1 MKKFSNVSNVK
12 VSEEPKVEVKQLNEE
27 EIFKA
32 KIMNLMEQLLSVR
45 TYGPVDRYL
54 RAGNIKVAGKEMF
67 LEALMD
73 LLKDKSSKEEKKI
86 LESLKSSVSDWVAI
100 DSKIEEVEQK
110 IAENQEKN
118 KMIPHKNKL
127 RSLYSKYGQDE
138 EMFMNMVQESCNKIT
153 NAESAYLRGLTAE
166 YMANE
171 GKYPK
176 EVFTKIS
183 ELFKEKSKQLGI
195 NE

>member
-1 MKKFSNVSNVK
+1 MKKFSNISNVK

-27 EIFKA
+27 EMFKS
-32 KIMNLMEQLLSVR
+32 KVMNLMEQLLSVR

-54 RAGNIKVAGKEMF
+54 RAGNIKVVGKEMF

-73 LLKDKSSKEEKKI
+73 LLKDKSSKDEKKI
-86 LESLKSSVSDWVAI
+86 LESLKAEVSNWEVI
-100 DSKIEEVEQK
+100 DSKIDEVNQK
-110 IAENQEKN
+110 IAENQEKDR
-118 KMIPHKNKL
+118 MIPHRNKL
-127 RSLYSKYGQDE
+127 KSLYNNYGQDE

-153 NAESAYLRGLTAE
+153 NSETAYLRGLTAE

-176 EVFTKIS
+176 EVFTKVS
-183 ELFKEKSKQLGI
+183 ELFKEKSKQLG
-195 NE
+195 N

>member
-1 MKKFSNVSNVK
+1 MKKFSNISNVK

-27 EIFKA
+27 EMFKA
-32 KIMNLMEQLLSVR
+32 KVMNLMEQLLSVR

-73 LLKDKSSKEEKKI
+73 LLKDKSSKEEKRI
-86 LESLKSSVSDWVAI
+86 LESLKSTLSDWEAI
-100 DSKIEEVEQK
+100 DSKIDEVNQK
-110 IAENQEKN
+110 IAEGQEKD
-118 KMIPHKNKL
+118 KMIPHRNKL
-127 RSLYSKYGQDE
+127 QSLYNNYGQDE
-138 EMFMNMVQESCNKIT
+138 EMFMNMVQESCNKTT

-176 EVFTKIS
+176 EVFTKVS
-183 ELFKEKSKQLGI
+183 ELFKEKSKQLG
-195 NE
+195 N

>member
-1 MKKFSNVSNVK
+1 MKKFSNISNVK

-27 EIFKA
+27 EMFKA
-32 KIMNLMEQLLSVR
+32 KVMNLMEQLLSVR

-86 LESLKSSVSDWVAI
+86 LESLKGAVSNWEAI
-100 DSKIEEVEQK
+100 DSKIDEVNQK
-110 IAENQEKN
+110 IAENQEKD
-118 KMIPHKNKL
+118 KMIPHRNKL
-127 RSLYSKYGQDE
+127 QSLYNNYGQDE

-153 NAESAYLRGLTAE
+153 DSEKAYLRGLTAE

-176 EVFTKIS
+176 EVFTKVS
-183 ELFKEKSKQLGI
+183 ELFKEKSKQLG
-195 NE
+195 N

>member
-1 MKKFSNVSNVK
+1 MKKFSNISNVK

-27 EIFKA
+27 EMFKA
-32 KIMNLMEQLLSVR
+32 KVMNLMEQLLSIR

-73 LLKDKSSKEEKKI
+73 LLKDKSSKEEKRI
-86 LESLKSSVSDWVAI
+86 LESLKSTLSDWEAI
-100 DSKIEEVEQK
+100 DSKIDEVNQK
-110 IAENQEKN
+110 IAEGQEKD
-118 KMIPHKNKL
+118 KMIPHRNKL
-127 RSLYSKYGQDE
+127 KSLYNNYGQDE
-138 EMFMNMVQESCNKIT
+138 EMFMNMVQEACNKIT

-176 EVFTKIS
+176 EVFTKVS
-183 ELFKEKSKQLGI
+183 ELFKEKSKQLDI

>member
-1 MKKFSNVSNVK
+1 MKKFSNISNVK

-27 EIFKA
+27 EMFKA
-32 KIMNLMEQLLSVR
+32 KVMNLMEQLLSVR

-86 LESLKSSVSDWVAI
+86 LESLKVAVSDWEAI
-100 DSKIEEVEQK
+100 DSKIDEVNQK
-110 IAENQEKN
+110 ISENQEKD
-118 KMIPHKNKL
+118 KMIPHRNKL
-127 RSLYSKYGQDE
+127 QSLYNNYGQDE

-153 NAESAYLRGLTAE
+153 DSEKAYLRGLTAE

-176 EVFTKIS
+176 EVFTKVS
-183 ELFKEKSKQLGI
+183 ELFKEKSKQLG
-195 NE
+195 N

>member
-1 MKKFSNVSNVK
+1 MKKFSNISGTK

-27 EIFKA
+27 EMFKA
-32 KIMNLMEQLLSVR
+32 KVMNLMEQLLSVR

-73 LLKDKSSKEEKKI
+73 LLKDKSSKDEKQI
-86 LESLKSSVSDWVAI
+86 LESLKSSVSDWVTI
-100 DSKIEEVEQK
+100 DSKISEVEKK
-110 IAENQEKN
+110 IAEGQEKD
-118 KMIPHKNKL
+118 KMIPHRNKL
-127 RSLYSKYGQDE
+127 KSLYNNYGQDE

-176 EVFTKIS
+176 EVFTKVS
-183 ELFKEKSKQLGI
+183 ELFKEKSKQLG
-195 NE
+195 N

>member
-1 MKKFSNVSNVK
+1 MKKFSNISNVK
-12 VSEEPKVEVKQLNEE
+12 VSEEPKVELKQLNEE
-27 EIFKA
+27 EMFKA
-32 KIMNLMEQLLSVR
+32 KVMNLMEQLLSVR

-73 LLKDKSSKEEKKI
+73 LLKDKSSKEEKRI

-110 IAENQEKN
+110 IAENQEKD
-118 KMIPHKNKL
+118 KMIPHRNKL
-127 RSLYSKYGQDE
+127 QSLYNNYGQDE
-138 EMFMNMVQESCNKIT
+138 EMFINMVQESCNKIT

-176 EVFTKIS
+176 EVFTKVS
-183 ELFKEKSKQLGI
+183 ELFKEKSKQLG
-195 NE
+195 N

>member
-1 MKKFSNVSNVK
+1 MKKFSNISNVK
-12 VSEEPKVEVKQLNEE
+12 VSEEPKLEVKQLNEE
-27 EIFKA
+27 EMFKA
-32 KIMNLMEQLLSVR
+32 KVMNLMEQLLSVR

-86 LESLKSSVSDWVAI
+86 LESLKGAVSDWEAI
-100 DSKIEEVEQK
+100 DSKIDEVNQK
-110 IAENQEKN
+110 IAENQEKD
-118 KMIPHKNKL
+118 KMISHRNKL
-127 RSLYSKYGQDE
+127 QSLYNNYGQDE

-153 NAESAYLRGLTAE
+153 DSEKAYLRGLTAE

-176 EVFTKIS
+176 EVFTKVS
-183 ELFKEKSKQLGI
+183 ELFKEKSKQLG
-195 NE
+195 N

>member
-1 MKKFSNVSNVK
+1 MKKFSNISNVK
-12 VSEEPKVEVKQLNEE
+12 VSEEPKIEVKQLNEE
-27 EIFKA
+27 EMFKA
-32 KIMNLMEQLLSVR
+32 KVMNLMEQLLSVR

-73 LLKDKSSKEEKKI
+73 LLKDKSSKDEKQI
-86 LESLKSSVSDWVAI
+86 LEALKGSVSDWEAI
-100 DSKIEEVEQK
+100 DSKISEVEQK
-110 IAENQEKN
+110 IAENQEKD
-118 KMIPHKNKL
+118 KMIPHRNKL
-127 RSLYSKYGQDE
+127 QSLYNNYGQDE

-153 NAESAYLRGLTAE
+153 IAESAYLRGLTAE

-176 EVFTKIS
+176 EVFTKVS

>member
-1 MKKFSNVSNVK
+1 MKKFSNISNVK
-12 VSEEPKVEVKQLNEE
+12 VSEEPKVEIKQLNEE
-27 EIFKA
+27 EMFKA
-32 KIMNLMEQLLSVR
+32 KVMNLMEQLLSVR

-86 LESLKSSVSDWVAI
+86 LESLKGSVSDWEAI
-100 DSKIEEVEQK
+100 DSKIDEVNQK
-110 IAENQEKN
+110 ISENQEKD
-118 KMIPHKNKL
+118 KMIPHRNKL
-127 RSLYSKYGQDE
+127 QSLYSNYGQDE

-153 NAESAYLRGLTAE
+153 DSEKAYLRGLTAE

-176 EVFTKIS
+176 EVFTKVS
-183 ELFKEKSKQLGI
+183 DLFKEKSKQLG
-195 NE
+195 N

>member
-1 MKKFSNVSNVK
+1 MKKFSNISKVK

-27 EIFKA
+27 EMFKA
-32 KIMNLMEQLLSVR
+32 KVMNLMEQLLSVR

-86 LESLKSSVSDWVAI
+86 LESLKGAVSDWEAI
-100 DSKIEEVEQK
+100 DSKIDEVNQK
-110 IAENQEKN
+110 IAENQEKD
-118 KMIPHKNKL
+118 KMISHRNKL
-127 RSLYSKYGQDE
+127 QSLYNNYGQDE
-138 EMFMNMVQESCNKIT
+138 EMFINMVQESCNKIT
-153 NAESAYLRGLTAE
+153 DSEKAYLRGLTAE

-176 EVFTKIS
+176 EVFTKVS
-183 ELFKEKSKQLGI
+183 ELFKEKSKQLG
-195 NE
+195 N

>member
-1 MKKFSNVSNVK
+1 MKKFSNISNVK
-12 VSEEPKVEVKQLNEE
+12 VSEEPKLEVKQLNEE
-27 EIFKA
+27 EMFKV
-32 KIMNLMEQLLSVR
+32 KVMNLMEQLLSIR
-45 TYGPVDRYL
+45 TYGPIDRYL
-54 RAGNIKVAGKEMF
+54 RAGSIKVAGKEMF

-86 LESLKSSVSDWVAI
+86 LESLKSSVSDWETI
-100 DSKIEEVEQK
+100 DSKIDEVNQK
-110 IAENQEKN
+110 IAEGQEKD
-118 KMIPHKNKL
+118 KMIPHRNKL
-127 RSLYSKYGQDE
+127 KSLYNNYGQDE

-176 EVFTKIS
+176 EVFTKVS
-183 ELFKEKSKQLGI
+183 ELFKEKSKQLS
-195 NE
+195 N

>member
-1 MKKFSNVSNVK
+1 MKKFSNISNVK
-12 VSEEPKVEVKQLNEE
+12 VSEEPKVELKQLNEE
-27 EIFKA
+27 EMFKA
-32 KIMNLMEQLLSVR
+32 KVMNLMEQLLSVR

-73 LLKDKSSKEEKKI
+73 LLKDKSSKEEKRI

-110 IAENQEKN
+110 IAENQEKD
-118 KMIPHKNKL
+118 KMIPHRNKL
-127 RSLYSKYGQDE
+127 QSLYNNYGQDE
-138 EMFMNMVQESCNKIT
+138 EMFINMVQESCNKIT

-176 EVFTKIS
+176 EIFTMIS
-183 ELFKEKSKQLGI
+183 EKFKTRTQQLD
-195 NE
+195 NK

>member
-1 MKKFSNVSNVK
+1 MKKFSNISKVK

-27 EIFKA
+27 EMFKA
-32 KIMNLMEQLLSVR
+32 KVMNLMEQLLSVR

-73 LLKDKSSKEEKKI
+73 LLKDKSSKEEKRI
-86 LESLKSSVSDWVAI
+86 LESLKGAVSDWEAI
-100 DSKIEEVEQK
+100 DSKIDEVNQK
-110 IAENQEKN
+110 IAENQEKD
-118 KMIPHKNKL
+118 KMITHRNKL
-127 RSLYSKYGQDE
+127 QSLYNNYGQDE
-138 EMFMNMVQESCNKIT
+138 EMFMNMVQESCNKVT
-153 NAESAYLRGLTAE
+153 DSEKAYLRGLTAE

-176 EVFTKIS
+176 EVFTKVS
-183 ELFKEKSKQLGI
+183 ELFKEKSKQLG
-195 NE
+195 N

>member
-1 MKKFSNVSNVK
+1 MKKFSNISNVK

-27 EIFKA
+27 EMFKV
-32 KIMNLMEQLLSVR
+32 KVMNLMEQLLSIR
-45 TYGPVDRYL
+45 TYGPIDRYL
-54 RAGNIKVAGKEMF
+54 RAGSIKVAGKEMF

-86 LESLKSSVSDWVAI
+86 LESLKSSVSDWETI
-100 DSKIEEVEQK
+100 DSKIDEVNQK
-110 IAENQEKN
+110 IAEGQEKD
-118 KMIPHKNKL
+118 KMIPHRNKL
-127 RSLYSKYGQDE
+127 QSLYNNYGQDE

-176 EVFTKIS
+176 EVFTKVS
-183 ELFKEKSKQLGI
+183 ELFKEKSKQLS
-195 NE
+195 N

>member
-1 MKKFSNVSNVK
+1 MKKFSNISGSK

-27 EIFKA
+27 EMFKA
-32 KIMNLMEQLLSVR
+32 KVMNLMEQLLSVR

-73 LLKDKSSKEEKKI
+73 LLKDKSSKEEKAI
-86 LESLKSSVSDWVAI
+86 LESLKSDISDWETI
-100 DSKIEEVEQK
+100 DSKIDEVNQK
-110 IAENQEKN
+110 IAEGKEKD
-118 KMIPHKNKL
+118 KMIPHRNKL
-127 RSLYSKYGQDE
+127 KSLYNNYGQDE

-153 NAESAYLRGLTAE
+153 NTESAYLRGLTAE

-176 EVFTKIS
+176 EVFTKVS
-183 ELFKEKSKQLGI
+183 ELFKEKSKQLS
-195 NE
+195 N

>member
-1 MKKFSNVSNVK
+1 MKKFSNISNVK
-12 VSEEPKVEVKQLNEE
+12 VSEEPKIEVKQLNEE
-27 EIFKA
+27 EMFKV

-54 RAGNIKVAGKEMF
+54 RAGAIKVVGKEMF

-73 LLKDKSSKEEKKI
+73 LLKDKSSKDEKQI
-86 LESLKSSVSDWVAI
+86 LEALKGSVSDWEAI
-100 DSKIEEVEQK
+100 DSKIEEVNQK
-110 IAENQEKN
+110 IAEGQEKD
-118 KMIPHKNKL
+118 KMIPHRNKL
-127 RSLYSKYGQDE
+127 QSLYNNYGQDE
-138 EMFMNMVQESCNKIT
+138 EMFMTMVQESCGKIT
-153 NAESAYLRGLTAE
+153 KSDSAYLRGLTAE

-176 EVFTKIS
+176 EVFTKVS

>member
-1 MKKFSNVSNVK
+1 MKKFSNISNVK
-12 VSEEPKVEVKQLNEE
+12 VSEEPKLEVKQLNEE
-27 EIFKA
+27 EMFKA
-32 KIMNLMEQLLSVR
+32 KVMNLMEQLLSVR

-86 LESLKSSVSDWVAI
+86 LESLKVAVSDWEAI
-100 DSKIEEVEQK
+100 DSKIDEINQK
-110 IAENQEKN
+110 IAENQEKD
-118 KMIPHKNKL
+118 KMISHRNKL
-127 RSLYSKYGQDE
+127 QSLYNNYGQDE

-153 NAESAYLRGLTAE
+153 DSEKAYLRGLTAE

-176 EVFTKIS
+176 EVFTKVS
-183 ELFKEKSKQLGI
+183 ELFKEKSKQLGD
-195 NE
+195 

>member
-1 MKKFSNVSNVK
+1 MKKFSNISNVK

-27 EIFKA
+27 EMFKA
-32 KIMNLMEQLLSVR
+32 KVMNLMEQLLSVR

-73 LLKDKSSKEEKKI
+73 LLKDKSSKEEKRI
-86 LESLKSSVSDWVAI
+86 LESLKGTVSDWEAI
-100 DSKIEEVEQK
+100 DIKIEEVEQK
-110 IAENQEKN
+110 IAENQEKD
-118 KMIPHKNKL
+118 KMIPHRNKL
-127 RSLYSKYGQDE
+127 NSLYNNYGTDE
-138 EMFMNMVQESCNKIT
+138 EMFMNMVQEACNKIT

-171 GKYPK
+171 GRYPK
-176 EVFTKIS
+176 ELFTKVS

>member
-1 MKKFSNVSNVK
+1 MKKFSNISNVK

-27 EIFKA
+27 EMFKA
-32 KIMNLMEQLLSVR
+32 KVMNLMEQLLSVR

-86 LESLKSSVSDWVAI
+86 LESLKGEVSNWEVI
-100 DSKIEEVEQK
+100 DSKIDEVNQK
-110 IAENQEKN
+110 IAENKEKD
-118 KMIPHKNKL
+118 KMIPHRNKL
-127 RSLYSKYGQDE
+127 KSLYNNYGQDE

-153 NAESAYLRGLTAE
+153 NSETAYLRGLTAE

-176 EVFTKIS
+176 EVFTKVS
-183 ELFKEKSKQLGI
+183 ELFKEKSKQLGS
-195 NE
+195 

>member
-1 MKKFSNVSNVK
+1 MKKFSNISNVK

-27 EIFKA
+27 EMFKV
-32 KIMNLMEQLLSVR
+32 KVMNLMEQLLSIR
-45 TYGPVDRYL
+45 TYGPIDRYL
-54 RAGNIKVAGKEMF
+54 RAGSIKVAGKEMF

-86 LESLKSSVSDWVAI
+86 LESLKSSVSDWETI
-100 DSKIEEVEQK
+100 DSKIDEVNQK
-110 IAENQEKN
+110 IAESQEKD
-118 KMIPHKNKL
+118 KMISHRNKL
-127 RSLYSKYGQDE
+127 KSLYNNYGQDE
-138 EMFMNMVQESCNKIT
+138 EMFINMVQESCNKVT

-176 EVFTKIS
+176 EVFTKVS
-183 ELFKEKSKQLGI
+183 ELFKEKSKQLG
-195 NE
+195 N

>member
-1 MKKFSNVSNVK
+1 MKKFSNISKVK

-27 EIFKA
+27 EMFKA
-32 KIMNLMEQLLSVR
+32 KVMNLMEQLLSVR

-73 LLKDKSSKEEKKI
+73 LLKDKSSKEEKRI
-86 LESLKSSVSDWVAI
+86 LESLKSTLSDWEAI
-100 DSKIEEVEQK
+100 DSKIDEVNQK
-110 IAENQEKN
+110 ISENQEKD
-118 KMIPHKNKL
+118 KMITHRNKL
-127 RSLYSKYGQDE
+127 QSLYNNYGQDE
-138 EMFMNMVQESCNKIT
+138 EMFMNMVQESCNKVT
-153 NAESAYLRGLTAE
+153 DSEKAYLRGLTAE

-176 EVFTKIS
+176 EVFTKVS
-183 ELFKEKSKQLGI
+183 ELFKEKSKQLG
-195 NE
+195 N

>member
-1 MKKFSNVSNVK
+1 MKKFSNISGTK

-27 EIFKA
+27 EMFKA
-32 KIMNLMEQLLSVR
+32 KVMNLMEQLLSVR

-73 LLKDKSSKEEKKI
+73 LLKDKSSKDEKQI
-86 LESLKSSVSDWVAI
+86 LEALKGSVSDWEAI
-100 DSKIEEVEQK
+100 DSKISEVEQK
-110 IAENQEKN
+110 IAENQEKD
-118 KMIPHKNKL
+118 KMIPHRNKL
-127 RSLYSKYGQDE
+127 QSLYNNYGQDE

-176 EVFTKIS
+176 EVFTKVS
-183 ELFKEKSKQLGI
+183 ELFKEKSKQLG
-195 NE
+195 N

>member
-1 MKKFSNVSNVK
+1 MKKFSNISNVK

-27 EIFKA
+27 EMFKA
-32 KIMNLMEQLLSVR
+32 KVMNLMEQLLSVR

-54 RAGNIKVAGKEMF
+54 RAGNIKVVGKEMF

-86 LESLKSSVSDWVAI
+86 LESLKGAVSDWEAI
-100 DSKIEEVEQK
+100 DSKIDEVNQK
-110 IAENQEKN
+110 IAENQEKD
-118 KMIPHKNKL
+118 KMISHRNKL
-127 RSLYSKYGQDE
+127 QSLYNNYGQDE
-138 EMFMNMVQESCNKIT
+138 EMFMTMVQESCNKIT
-153 NAESAYLRGLTAE
+153 DSEKAYLRGLTAE

-176 EVFTKIS
+176 EVFTKVS
-183 ELFKEKSKQLGI
+183 ELFKEKSKQLDI

>member
-1 MKKFSNVSNVK
+1 MKKFSNISNVK

-27 EIFKA
+27 EMFKA
-32 KIMNLMEQLLSVR
+32 KVMNLMEQLLSIR

-54 RAGNIKVAGKEMF
+54 RAGNIKVVGKEMF

-86 LESLKSSVSDWVAI
+86 LESLKSEVSNWEVI
-100 DSKIEEVEQK
+100 DSKIDEVNQK
-110 IAENQEKN
+110 IAEGKEKD
-118 KMIPHKNKL
+118 KMIPHRNKL
-127 RSLYSKYGQDE
+127 QSLYNNYGQDE

-153 NAESAYLRGLTAE
+153 DGDKAYLRGLTAE

-176 EVFTKIS
+176 EVFTKAS
-183 ELFKEKSKQLGI
+183 ELFKEKSKQLG
-195 NE
+195 N

>member
-1 MKKFSNVSNVK
+1 MKKFSNISGTK

-27 EIFKA
+27 EMFKA
-32 KIMNLMEQLLSVR
+32 KVMNLMEQLLSVR

-73 LLKDKSSKEEKKI
+73 LLKDKSSKDEKQI

-100 DSKIEEVEQK
+100 DSKISEVEKK
-110 IAENQEKN
+110 IAEGQEKD
-118 KMIPHKNKL
+118 KMIPHRNKL
-127 RSLYSKYGQDE
+127 KSLYNNYGQDE

-176 EVFTKIS
+176 EVFTKVS
-183 ELFKEKSKQLGI
+183 ELFKEKSKQLG
-195 NE
+195 N

>member
-1 MKKFSNVSNVK
+1 MKKFSNISNVK
-12 VSEEPKVEVKQLNEE
+12 VSEEPKLEVKQLNEE
-27 EIFKA
+27 EMFKA

-54 RAGNIKVAGKEMF
+54 RAGNIKVVGKEMF

-86 LESLKSSVSDWVAI
+86 LESLKGAVSDWEAI
-100 DSKIEEVEQK
+100 DSKIDEVNQK
-110 IAENQEKN
+110 IAENQEKD
-118 KMIPHKNKL
+118 KMISHRNKL
-127 RSLYSKYGQDE
+127 QSLYNNYGQDE
-138 EMFMNMVQESCNKIT
+138 EMFMTMVQESCNKIT
-153 NAESAYLRGLTAE
+153 DSEKAYLRGLTAE

-176 EVFTKIS
+176 EVFTKVS
-183 ELFKEKSKQLGI
+183 ELFKEKSKQLDI

>member
-1 MKKFSNVSNVK
+1 MKKFSNISNVK
-12 VSEEPKVEVKQLNEE
+12 VSEEPKLEVKQLNEE
-27 EIFKA
+27 EMFKA

-54 RAGNIKVAGKEMF
+54 RAGNIKVVGKEMF

-86 LESLKSSVSDWVAI
+86 LESLKGAVSDWEAI
-100 DSKIEEVEQK
+100 DSKIDEVNQK
-110 IAENQEKN
+110 IAENQEKD
-118 KMIPHKNKL
+118 KMISHRNKL
-127 RSLYSKYGQDE
+127 QSLYNNYGQDE
-138 EMFMNMVQESCNKIT
+138 EMFITMVQESCNKIT
-153 NAESAYLRGLTAE
+153 DSEKAYLRGLTAE

-176 EVFTKIS
+176 EVFTKVS
-183 ELFKEKSKQLGI
+183 ELFKEKSKQLDI

>member
-1 MKKFSNVSNVK
+1 MKKFSKISNVK

-27 EIFKA
+27 DMFKA
-32 KIMNLMEQLLSVR
+32 KVMNLMEQLLSVR

-86 LESLKSSVSDWVAI
+86 LESLKGAVSDWEAI
-100 DSKIEEVEQK
+100 DSKIDEVNQK
-110 IAENQEKN
+110 IAENQEKD
-118 KMIPHKNKL
+118 KMIPHRNKL
-127 RSLYSKYGQDE
+127 QSLYNNYGQDE

-153 NAESAYLRGLTAE
+153 DSEKAYLRGLTAE

-176 EVFTKIS
+176 EVFTKVS
-183 ELFKEKSKQLGI
+183 ELFKEKSKQLDI